1 MARRDRDRDKQFFV
15 ETDPKNAR
23 QDRDTN
29 FYVSAG
35 PYKEQNQEEN
45 SAGCRELRGSISDF
59 NPRATEVYPLPH
71 LGYDLT
77 DQQLI

>member
-1 MARRDRDRDKQFFV
+1 MTFWGKLSRRDRDKSGLDRDKQFFV

-35 PYKEQNQEEN
+35 P
-45 SAGCRELRGSISDF
+45 
-59 NPRATEVYPLPH
+59 
-71 LGYDLT
+71 
-77 DQQLI
+77 